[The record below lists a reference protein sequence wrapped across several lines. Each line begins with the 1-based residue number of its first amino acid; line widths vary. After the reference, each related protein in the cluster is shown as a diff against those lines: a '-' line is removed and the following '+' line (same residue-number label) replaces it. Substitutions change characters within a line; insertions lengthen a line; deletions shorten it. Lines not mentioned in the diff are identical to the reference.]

1 MSTATK
7 RKLSATEA
15 AKQAAY
21 VLGLDDPKLVGIALA
36 EAGAEQVAS
45 DREFAQKVKTLYA
58 ALQAT
63 AAQPKTTTSA
73 RGRESTH
80 VELIPR
86 KIIEGQSFDPA
97 APLDPY
103 FLVEFFGVDQLQAAL
118 EREPVFRL
126 KEAAVL
132 VERRNPGTKPANRG
146 QKKPL
151 IDYMLQYVTG

>member
-21 VLGLDDPKLVGIALA
+21 VLGLEDHKLVGIALA
-36 EAGAEQVAS
+36 EVGAERVAA
-45 DREFAQKVKTLYA
+45 DREFAQKVRALYTI
-58 ALQAT
+58 LQAT
-63 AAQPKTTTSA
+63 AEQPKTTAPA
-73 RGRESTH
+73 RGRTSTQ

-103 FLVEFFGVDQLQAAL
+103 FLVEVFGVEQLQAAL
-118 EREPVFRL
+118 EREPAFRL

-132 VERRNPGTKPANRG
+132 VEQRNPGTKPTNRG
-146 QKKPL
+146 QKKAL
-151 IDYMLQYVTG
+151 IAYMLQHVTG